1 MRKKLAATVC
11 VFAGVIISASLLI
24 VSVLA
29 ATSASA
35 TITASVSYT
44 PAIQAKV
51 WLHDGGTYSTDASKG
66 SDATKGMLIFNN
78 YDSES
83 LYNNTTSGVQASFT
97 GGEISLNNY
106 SAVNGTTFTITV
118 ENHSTGID
126 NPTTGDKIYLGLK
139 VGGTSNSITG
149 SNPANLEGDKFVT
162 TTFNTSV
169 TAFAEGHTYAGYSYW
184 NNQIETNGGTGS
196 ITFTP
201 EIVVPGTLN
210 FDILLFDT
218 PEES

>member
-51 WLHDGGTYSTDASKG
+51 WLNDGTND
-66 SDATKGMLIFNN
+66 MLIFDNTNN
-78 YDSES
+78 PGD
-83 LYNNTTSGVQASFT
+83 LSGVTFS
-97 GGEISLNNY
+97 GGTISINDY

-118 ENHSTGID
+118 ENHSTGVE
-126 NPTTGDKIYLGLK
+126 TTGNTIHLGLK
-139 VGGTSNSITG
+139 VGGESTAELDNTET
-149 SNPANLEGDKFVT
+149 PAVILKNEKYVE
-162 TTFNTSV
+162 TTFITTVSKFESGTYKDYRYLNTPIAV
-169 TAFAEGHTYAGYSYW
+169 DD
-184 NNQIETNGGTGS
+184 TGS

-201 EIVVPGTLN
+201 EIAVPGTLN

-218 PEES
+218 P

>member
-51 WLHDGGTYSTDASKG
+51 WLNDGTNN
-66 SDATKGMLIFNN
+66 MLIFDNTN
-78 YDSES
+78 TPGE
-83 LYNNTTSGVQASFT
+83 LYTGVTISGGTINMPS
-97 GGEISLNNY
+97 SY
-106 SAVNGTTFTITV
+106 KAVNGTTFTITV
-118 ENHSTGID
+118 ENQSTGTTD
-126 NPTTGDKIYLGLK
+126 NVIWLGLF
-139 VGGTSNSITG
+139 VGGKSTAKLDNTV
-149 SNPANLEGDKFVT
+149 NPATELENEKFVDVSYYIEDKT
-162 TTFNTSV
+162 LPQENWTPVYKTLTHNDV
-169 TAFAEGHTYAGYSYW
+169 TYTY
-184 NNQIETNGGTGS
+184 IENSSIAQGSSGS

-218 PEES
+218 P

>member
-51 WLHDGGTYSTDASKG
+51 WLNDGGTYTTDEKG
-66 SDATKGMLIFNN
+66 SHETKGMLIFNN

-83 LYNNTTSGVQASFT
+83 LYNNTTSGVKASFT
-97 GGEISLNNY
+97 GGEISLDNY
-106 SAVNGTTFTITV
+106 SALNGTTFTITV
-118 ENHSTGID
+118 ENYSTGI
-126 NPTTGDKIYLGLK
+126 NETENKIYLGLK

-162 TTFNTSV
+162 TTFETSV
-169 TAFAEGHTYAGYSYW
+169 TAFAEGHTYEGYSYW
-184 NNQIETNGGTGS
+184 DNQIETDSGTGS
-196 ITFTP
+196 IIFTP

>member
-51 WLHDGGTYSTDASKG
+51 WLNDGTND
-66 SDATKGMLIFNN
+66 MLIFDNTNN
-78 YDSES
+78 PGD
-83 LYNNTTSGVQASFT
+83 LSGVTFS
-97 GGEISLNNY
+97 GGTISINDY

-118 ENHSTGID
+118 ENQSTGTTD
-126 NPTTGDKIYLGLK
+126 NVIWLGLF
-139 VGGTSNSITG
+139 VGGNSTAKLDNTV
-149 SNPANLEGDKFVT
+149 SPATELKNEKFVDVSYHIDDKT
-162 TTFNTSV
+162 LPQKDWTPVYKTLTHNTV
-169 TAFAEGHTYAGYSYW
+169 TYTYIQNSSIAKGSS
-184 NNQIETNGGTGS
+184 GS

-201 EIVVPGTLN
+201 EIAVPGTLN

-218 PEES
+218 P

>member
-51 WLHDGGTYSTDASKG
+51 WLHDGGTYTDGTG
-66 SDATKGMLIFNN
+66 SDDEKGMLIFNN

-106 SAVNGTTFTITV
+106 SALNGTTFKITV
-118 ENHSTGID
+118 DNHSTNDQAIFF
-126 NPTTGDKIYLGLK
+126 GLK
-139 VGGTSNSITG
+139 VGGESTAELDNTET
-149 SNPANLEGDKFVT
+149 PAVT
-162 TTFNTSV
+162 LKNEKYVETTFITSV
-169 TAFAEGHTYAGYSYW
+169 TAFAEGHTYEGYSYW
-184 NNQIETNGGTGS
+184 DNQIAAGGGTGS